1 MYQVE
6 FLHKSRREVAQN
18 LCVDP
23 STVSRTLSLF
33 NASGSVEERKYPPN
47 TGTAVLTEIDK
58 IIILE
63 TVVEK
68 PETYLREIQQT
79 LIQETGTDV
88 DTSTIWRFLQT
99 SNITRQKMVMVAK
112 QRSEVQRAEY
122 LHDMQVFHGH
132 PEMLVFVDET
142 GADRRN
148 CLRRFGYSLRG
159 RPAVSKKLLVRGQ
172 RVSAI
177 ASMSTGGILD
187 CVTYTGSVTGDK
199 FKHFIRHSLLPQ
211 LQPFDGVNPRSIV
224 VLDNAAIHHAGGV
237 VDLIESTG
245 ALVQFLPPYSPDL
258 NPIEEAF
265 SKVKSALKA
274 NECLL
279 DIIDI
284 ESFVLHAFTS
294 ITANNCKEWV
304 QHSGYD

>member
-1 MYQVE
+1 M
-6 FLHKSRREVAQN
+6 
-18 LCVDP
+18 
-23 STVSRTLSLF
+23 T
-33 NASGSVEERKYPPN
+33 
-47 TGTAVLTEIDK
+47 
-58 IIILE
+58 
-63 TVVEK
+63 
-68 PETYLREIQQT
+68 
-79 LIQETGTDV
+79 
-88 DTSTIWRFLQT
+88 W
-99 SNITRQKMVMVAK
+99 
-112 QRSEVQRAEY
+112 
-122 LHDMQVFHGH
+122 MQVFHDH

-148 CLRRFGYSLRG
+148 CLRRFGYSLRD

-177 ASMSTGGILD
+177 ASLSTDGILD

-211 LQPFDGVNPRSIV
+211 LQPFDGVNHRSIV
-224 VLDNAAIHHAGGV
+224 VLDNAAIHHAAGV

-284 ESFVLHAFTS
+284 ESFILHAFTS
-294 ITANNCKEWV
+294 ITANNCKELV

>member
-148 CLRRFGYSLRG
+148 CLRRFGYSLG
-159 RPAVSKKLLVRGQ
+159 
-172 RVSAI
+172 
-177 ASMSTGGILD
+177 
-187 CVTYTGSVTGDK
+187 
-199 FKHFIRHSLLPQ
+199 
-211 LQPFDGVNPRSIV
+211 
-224 VLDNAAIHHAGGV
+224 
-237 VDLIESTG
+237 VDLLSQRSS
-245 ALVQFLPPYSPDL
+245 LCVDNVFQL
-258 NPIEEAF
+258 
-265 SKVKSALKA
+265 
-274 NECLL
+274 
-279 DIIDI
+279 
-284 ESFVLHAFTS
+284 
-294 ITANNCKEWV
+294 
-304 QHSGYD
+304 